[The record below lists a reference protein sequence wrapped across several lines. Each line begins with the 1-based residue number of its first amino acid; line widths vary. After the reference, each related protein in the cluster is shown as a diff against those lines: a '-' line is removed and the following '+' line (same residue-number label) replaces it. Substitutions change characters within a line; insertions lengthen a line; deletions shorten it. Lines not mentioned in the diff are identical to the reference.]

1 MSSLTEWILRSP
13 TDDFWGMAAV
23 LVALTLAGFLGSFY
37 FFYRKRIIED
47 TPTSKVRSAAQGYVE
62 MRGSGELL
70 DGPPIIAPLT
80 GTTCTWYGYKVE
92 EHRSSGKNS
101 KWVIIDSGDSSE
113 LFLLVDE
120 TGKCIID
127 PDGAAVTTASK
138 DVWYGSNSRPQRR
151 PPHSRN
157 VLTSLAGGKY
167 RYTERRMHPGE
178 PLYAIGLFK
187 TVGGAGGDFN
197 ADADVRDLIKEW
209 KNNSDALLAKFD
221 TNKDGQI
228 DMEEWQ
234 AVREAAY
241 REVSARL
248 RENQEAPPANV
259 MSKTLDRRRPY
270 ILSAIPQEFLIR
282 RYYLY
287 ALGLLLLFFVCGSLG
302 SWMISVRLG
311 GG

>member
-1 MSSLTEWILRSP
+1 MEWILRSP
-13 TDDFWGMAAV
+13 TDDFWSTAAV
-23 LVALTLAGFLGSFY
+23 LLALTVAGFLGSFY
-37 FFYRKRIIED
+37 FFYRKRVIED
-47 TPTSKVRSAAQGYVE
+47 TPTSRIRSAAQGYVE
-62 MRGSGELL
+62 LSGSGTLME
-70 DGPPIIAPLT
+70 GPPIIAPLT

-92 EHRSSGKNS
+92 EHRRSGKNS
-101 KWVIIDSGDSSE
+101 KWVTIDSGDSSE
-113 LFLLVDE
+113 LFLLVDD

-127 PDGAAVTTASK
+127 PEGAGVTTAGK
-138 DVWYGSNSRPQRR
+138 DVWYGSSSRPQTR
-151 PPHSRN
+151 PARN
-157 VLTSLAGGKY
+157 RSLLTSLAGGKY

-197 ADADVRDLIKEW
+197 TDADVRDLIKEW
-209 KNNSDALLAKFD
+209 KHNSDALLEKFD

-228 DMEEWQ
+228 DMVEWQ

-241 REVSARL
+241 REVTARL

-282 RYYLY
+282 RFYRY

-302 SWMISVRLG
+302 TWMISVRLG